1 MWQQGESFRDFLRAL
16 VHDRPEP
23 GVTRRPTID
32 RNFQSNVPGLYIVGD
47 LAGAPLLKTAI
58 KQGVHVIRH
67 LNRQKQNG
75 NPGNGGAGACRS
87 GRKSGGALGA
97 RSPDP

>member
-1 MWQQGESFRDFLRAL
+1 MWEKGESLRDFVRVLI
-16 VHDRPEP
+16 HGRPEP

-58 KQGVHVIRH
+58 NQGVHVIRH
-67 LNRQKQNG
+67 LNRPEAKRESRFIG
-75 NPGNGGAGACRS
+75 ASRPGVAASRPRG
-87 GRKSGGALGA
+87 
-97 RSPDP
+97 SPRG

>member
-1 MWQQGESFRDFLRAL
+1 MWEKDESLRDFVRVLI
-16 VHDRPEP
+16 HGRPEP

-32 RNFQSNVPGLYIVGD
+32 RNFPSNVPGLYIVGD

-58 KQGVHVIRH
+58 NQGVHVIRH

-75 NPGNGGAGACRS
+75 YPGS
-87 GRKSGGALGA
+87 
-97 RSPDP
+97 